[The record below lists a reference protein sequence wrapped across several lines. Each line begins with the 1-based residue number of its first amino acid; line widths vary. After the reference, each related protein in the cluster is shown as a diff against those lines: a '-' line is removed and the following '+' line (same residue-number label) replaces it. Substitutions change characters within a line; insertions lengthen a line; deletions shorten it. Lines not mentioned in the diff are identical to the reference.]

1 MIVTHK
7 TQDDFDWM
15 SVIGCPPT
23 CDNYY
28 KNSVWAYD
36 PKRDEIDMIFA
47 EDLKKFRGKYSLWR
61 PCIIVK
67 PPKPIKHVNII
78 KHKDGE
84 ES

>member
-47 EDLKKFRGKYSLWR
+47 EDLKNFAGNTVCGVRASSSSR
-61 PCIIVK
+61 Q
-67 PPKPIKHVNII
+67 
-78 KHKDGE
+78 
-84 ES
+84 SQ